1 MDKMTAGNSM
11 FIAIA
16 KLWTKDSEYY
26 PFQTCIV
33 AKSKGQLKRIMA
45 MRGVDP
51 AKYNIYDAQ
60 KVE

>member
-1 MDKMTAGNSM
+1 MIVGNSM

-16 KLWTKDSEYY
+16 KPRTKDGEYY

-33 AKSKGQLKRIMA
+33 AKSKGQLKRIMV

-60 KVE
+60 RVG

>member
-1 MDKMTAGNSM
+1 MIVENSM
-11 FIAIA
+11 FIAIS
-16 KLWTKDSEYY
+16 KLWSKDDEYY

-33 AKSKGQLKRIMA
+33 AKSKGQLKRIMI

-51 AKYNIYDAQ
+51 AKYNIYNAQ